1 MPRANNRDAILDAA
15 ETLIESQGVASV
27 TTKAV
32 AQQANLSE
40 AAIYYHFD
48 DKFDLVLAVI
58 ARHLPALQDVMRPL
72 PRQAGTQTVSAN
84 LARAASALAAFWHRL
99 LPALGPA
106 LADQA
111 STSRL
116 RAFLSERHLGPR
128 RGVEAMTRY
137 LEAEKGLG
145 RVAAGANP
153 SAVGTAIMGACQ
165 AIALEGRL
173 EGRSRRW
180 VEGQAAAITRAL
192 VAGQLP

>member
-1 MPRANNRDAILDAA
+1 MPRANNRDAILDTA
-15 ETLIESQGVASV
+15 EALIESQGVAKL
-27 TTKAV
+27 TTKSV
-32 AQQANLSE
+32 AHQANLSE

-58 ARHLPALQDVMRPL
+58 ARHLPALREVMRPL
-72 PRQAGTQTVSAN
+72 PHQVGTQTVSAN
-84 LARAASALAAFWHRL
+84 LARAASALAAFWYRL

>member
-15 ETLIESQGVASV
+15 EALIESQGVAKL
-27 TTKAV
+27 TTKSV
-32 AQQANLSE
+32 AHQANLSE

-58 ARHLPALQDVMRPL
+58 ARHLPALHEVMRPL
-72 PRQAGTQTVSAN
+72 PGQVGTQTVPAN

-111 STSRL
+111 ATPRL
-116 RAFLSERHLGPR
+116 RAFLSERDLGPR

-137 LEAEKGLG
+137 LEAEQRLG
-145 RVAAGANP
+145 RVAAMTNP